1 MSNHITKLSKFLWEA
16 IDDLLIG
23 SSIVPMIVLSLCTY
37 FMSIKNTT
45 LIIIVFAS
53 SVQILSRVISKNKV
67 TIEFQLYSKLCIL
80 NRILI
85 IGLLLTCFSPV
96 DICARKTG
104 IMSIKVL
111 PIVYQDR
118 TSAGEHIR
126 LREKKGE
133 KLNNDFVVYFASPL
147 LNKSCYSIVVS
158 Y

>member
-1 MSNHITKLSKFLWEA
+1 MSNHITKLSKFFWEA

-23 SSIVPMIVLSLCTY
+23 SVVPMIVLSLCTY
-37 FMSIKNTT
+37 FMSMKNVT

-53 SVQILSRVISKNKV
+53 SVQILSRVISKNKI
-67 TIEFQLYSKLCIL
+67 TIESQLYSKLCIL
-80 NRILI
+80 NCALI
-85 IGLLLTCFSPV
+85 IGLLLTCFSPI
-96 DICARKTG
+96 DICIRKAG
-104 IMSIKVL
+104 NMSIRVL

-133 KLNNDFVVYFASPL
+133 KLNNDFVIYFASPL
-147 LNKSCYSIVVS
+147 LNKSCYSIMVS

>member
-1 MSNHITKLSKFLWEA
+1 MFNHITKLSKFFLDT

-23 SSIVPMIVLSLCTY
+23 SIVPMIALSLCTY
-37 FMSIKNTT
+37 FMSMKNAT

-53 SVQILSRVISKNKV
+53 SLQILNKVISKNKV
-67 TIEFQLYSKLCIL
+67 TIKSQLCGKLCIL

-85 IGLLLTCFSPV
+85 IGLLLTCFSPI
-96 DICARKTG
+96 DICVRKTG
-104 IMSIKVL
+104 NMSIKAL

-126 LREKKGE
+126 LREEKGE